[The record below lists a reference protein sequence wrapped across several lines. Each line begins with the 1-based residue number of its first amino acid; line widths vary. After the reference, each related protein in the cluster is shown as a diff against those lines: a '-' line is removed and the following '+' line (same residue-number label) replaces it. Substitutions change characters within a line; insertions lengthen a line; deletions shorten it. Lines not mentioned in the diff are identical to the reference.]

1 MKRLQRAQ
9 KRSGEEISGENG
21 TTFNL
26 GCPTLTL
33 EEWRKKGR
41 ETSLYTTTVAL
52 ETNTTRR
59 IRIRTRMSQPQ
70 PEEVMHQVQAELANA
85 YAQEFFTTVREK
97 CFKLCVS
104 KPSSSLSSYERKCL
118 EQCTERYV
126 DATRMISQVVLKQY
140 SNGGGSGGM

>member
-1 MKRLQRAQ
+1 MRQSEKRRYALF
-9 KRSGEEISGENG
+9 IH
-21 TTFNL
+21 THTY
-26 GCPTLTL
+26 T
-33 EEWRKKGR
+33 RKDER
-41 ETSLYTTTVAL
+41 
-52 ETNTTRR
+52 NNQ
-59 IRIRTRMSQPQ
+59 MSSQQPQ

-97 CFKLCVS
+97 CFKMCVA

-140 SNGGGSGGM
+140 SSGGGSGGM